1 MQALKG
7 GETPPWRLDPCT
19 VDHEVFTF
27 GLARERLWKELKQK
41 KIIKKCY
48 KYTQNKKSNNNNKE
62 RSITKCTNSL

>member
-27 GLARERLWKELKQK
+27 GLARERLWKELNK
-41 KIIKKCY
+41 KKNYKKNAINIHRIKKV
-48 KYTQNKKSNNNNKE
+48 TTTTKKD
-62 RSITKCTNSL
+62 R